1 MLEKDL
7 RHRAS
12 KPNLLYNKTMPPAPR
27 PYPWKTFAFLVAAG
41 TLTGP
46 LAIPYFLALQAI
58 VPGPQPAVP
67 LGQLVF
73 FTLARSFVFLVP
85 AAGLG
90 LLVARRIGLGAP
102 YLESWLD
109 GAPRLAEPL
118 SSIVR
123 PALFWAVVTALVA
136 FGVDAIFQHALGVD
150 FPAPEIHAR
159 IAVPWWSSGPASF
172 WAPFAEEILDRLFL
186 LSLVAWLGM
195 KLFRVPGEGRGRWT
209 ALWIANVATALFFG
223 WYHISNERL
232 FAATVPSIVAL
243 RTVLIILPV
252 GLAFGWLYMRRG
264 LEAAILSHFVIDVI
278 VHVVRPLVEPWLS

>member
-1 MLEKDL
+1 MLL
-7 RHRAS
+7 QAGPPQLLPRAS
-12 KPNLLYNKTMPPAPR
+12 RTVIMAPASR
-27 PYPWKTFAFLVAAG
+27 PYPWRTWAVLAAAG

-46 LAIPYFLALQAI
+46 LVIPYFLGLEAI
-58 VPGPQPAVP
+58 APVPQPQET
-67 LGQLVF
+67 LGALV
-73 FTLARSFVFLVP
+73 LSAILRNLVLLVP

-109 GAPRLAEPL
+109 GAPRPAEPP
-118 SSIVR
+118 SSIVG
-123 PALFWAVVTALVA
+123 PALFWAAVTALVA
-136 FGVDAIFQHALGVD
+136 FGIDAFFRYGLGVD

-159 IAVPWWSSGPASF
+159 INVSWWRSGLASF
-172 WAPFAEEILDRLFL
+172 WAPFAEEIVDRLFL

-195 KLFRVPGEGRGRWT
+195 KLFRVSGEGRGRSI
-209 ALWIANVATALFFG
+209 ALWIATVATALFFG
-223 WYHISNERL
+223 WYHIGNEQL
-232 FAATVPSIVAL
+232 FAAVVPPVVAL

-278 VHVVRPLVEPWLS
+278 VHAARPIVEHGLV

>member
-1 MLEKDL
+1 MTT
-7 RHRAS
+7 A
-12 KPNLLYNKTMPPAPR
+12 AR
-27 PYPWKTFAFLVAAG
+27 PYPWRTFAFLSAAG

-46 LAIPYFLALQAI
+46 LAIPYFLGLQAI
-58 VPGPQPAVP
+58 APSPQPSAS

-73 FTLARSFVFLVP
+73 FTLARSFVLLVP

-90 LLVARRIGLGAP
+90 LIVAYRIGLGAP
-102 YLESWLD
+102 FLESWLD
-109 GAPRLAEPL
+109 GAPRPAEPL

-123 PALFWAVVTALVA
+123 PALVWAAVTALVA
-136 FGVDAIFQHALGVD
+136 FGVDAIFQHAIGVD

-159 IAVPWWSSGPASF
+159 IDVAWWRSGLASF
-172 WAPFAEEILDRLFL
+172 WAPFAEETFDRLFM

-195 KLFRVPGEGRGRWT
+195 RLFRVSGEGRGRLI
-209 ALWIANVATALFFG
+209 ALWVANVATALFFG
-223 WYHISNERL
+223 WYHISNEQL

-264 LEAAILSHFVIDVI
+264 LEAAILSHLVIDVI
-278 VHVVRPLVEPWLS
+278 VHAVRPIVEPWLA